1 MCKFASSSE
10 TIRTILG
17 NRFKTIFV
25 TSSTNLTTSCDREQL
40 FRQLHCLRSDHTL
53 KEEITELCLTFTPT
67 VVNLFI
73 QLFIEDIIG
82 EIFVQQIKV
91 VKQASDTQQSNLSTN
106 DQSILYYIAGF
117 IIKALKKRYSC
128 ASTNQWRSWVFFTC
142 TPEPSGGIWGCQPL
156 NVKAPA
162 DSGYAHAN
170 KSSIVSKLLN
180 STNNTTFVTT
190 YGKWF
195 TKQDRGGLQ
204 KPCDTFFFLVRE
216 LETIVRKCIS
226 PPYSAS
232 SLSLQPLKESFME
245 SFMVKYY
252 TDIMFKGETCD
263 TMSSMTEDIIHLF
276 LTVRG
281 YAFTRIERNK
291 ISNSSKASSGLRKA
305 LKEIVSN

>member
-1 MCKFASSSE
+1 M
-10 TIRTILG
+10 G

-25 TSSTNLTTSCDREQL
+25 TSFTNLTTTSDREQL
-40 FRQLHCLRSDHTL
+40 FRQLHSLRSDHTL
-53 KEEITELCLTFTPT
+53 QEEITGLCPTFTPT

-82 EIFVQQIKV
+82 ELFVQQIKV
-91 VKQASDTQQSNLSTN
+91 VKHASDTQQSNLSTN

-128 ASTNQWRSWVFFTC
+128 VST
-142 TPEPSGGIWGCQPL
+142 
-156 NVKAPA
+156 
-162 DSGYAHAN
+162 N

-180 STNNTTFVTT
+180 STNNTTFVNT

-216 LETIVRKCIS
+216 LETIVRKSIS

-232 SLSLQPLKESFME
+232 SLSLQPIKESFME

-291 ISNSSKASSGLRKA
+291 ISNSSQASSGLRRA
-305 LKEIVSN
+305 LNEKVSN

>member
-1 MCKFASSSE
+1 MSDFLSWDHD
-10 TIRTILG
+10 IDLDILLG
-17 NRFKTIFV
+17 EYTEYDTDNSNSDVSGDDTCTKPKKPK
-25 TSSTNLTTSCDREQL
+25 TSSGPGDQTYYTCPECKKQL
-40 FRQLHCLRSDHTL
+40 KTVAGFRGH
-53 KEEITELCLTFTPT
+53 
-67 VVNLFI
+67 
-73 QLFIEDIIG
+73 DIIG
-82 EIFVQQIKV
+82 ELFVQQIKV
-91 VKQASDTQQSNLSTN
+91 VKHASDTQQSNLSTN

-128 ASTNQWRSWVFFTC
+128 VST
-142 TPEPSGGIWGCQPL
+142 
-156 NVKAPA
+156 
-162 DSGYAHAN
+162 N

-180 STNNTTFVTT
+180 STNNTTFVNT

-216 LETIVRKCIS
+216 LEMIVRKSIS

-263 TMSSMTEDIIHLF
+263 TMSSITEDIIHLF

-291 ISNSSKASSGLRKA
+291 ISNSSKASSGLRRA
-305 LKEIVSN
+305 LREKVSN